1 MYLTIGMVINANQED
16 KYFHKHPCAM
26 ARDVLILKW
35 AMTGFLLTISYKSVL
50 LANIINIEYEKGY
63 NTVEDVLGS
72 NKPVWIDGTSGIA
85 TLLKTDPRGKV
96 QRLAKKARY
105 FETEITEKGIAP
117 RWISEG

>member
-1 MYLTIGMVINANQED
+1 MYLTIGMVINANPED

-72 NKPVWIDGTSGIA
+72 NKPLWIDGTSGMGN
-85 TLLKTDPRGKV
+85 LLKTDPREKV
-96 QRLAKKARY
+96 QKLANKAKSW
-105 FETEITEKGIAP
+105 ETEINEKGIVP
-117 RWISEG
+117 LWITEG

>member
-1 MYLTIGMVINANQED
+1 MYLTIGMVIDANQED
-16 KYFHKHPCAM
+16 DYFHKQPCAR

-35 AMTGFLLTISYKSVL
+35 VMTGFLLTISYKSVL

-96 QRLAKKARY
+96 QRLAKKAGY

>member
-1 MYLTIGMVINANQED
+1 MYLTVGNVIDANQED
-16 KYFHKHPCAM
+16 EYFHKQPCAI
-26 ARDVLILKW
+26 ARDVLLLKW

-63 NTVEDVLGS
+63 NTIEDVLGS